1 MCIQWLA
8 LPHRIGF
15 IQAPAIDI
23 DLAVFQVD
31 GLTGRRDDTFDKDV
45 NSVPRPRILEYDD
58 VAWLQI
64 TSRLK
69 GNLLRKYA
77 VSIVDSI
84 DPVGTTNG
92 SITNARK
99 RKTAATTAP
108 MNVMNF
114 RIFFRIEVIPVVMH
128 FAFLL
133 G

>member
-23 DLAVFQVD
+23 NLAVFQVD

-77 VSIVDSI
+77 VTHLNRRFHRSRRYDKRLDYKRPQEKDRRHDS
-84 DPVGTTNG
+84 DDERYEFQN
-92 SITNARK
+92 
-99 RKTAATTAP
+99 
-108 MNVMNF
+108 
-114 RIFFRIEVIPVVMH
+114 IFQD
-128 FAFLL
+128 
-133 G
+133 

>member
-23 DLAVFQVD
+23 NLAVFQVD

-69 GNLLRKYA
+69 GEL
-77 VSIVDSI
+77 
-84 DPVGTTNG
+84 
-92 SITNARK
+92 
-99 RKTAATTAP
+99 
-108 MNVMNF
+108 
-114 RIFFRIEVIPVVMH
+114 
-128 FAFLL
+128 LL
-133 G
+133 GLRFLRNKARSTNFSSRVSYCLIYGASETGTVEGFPRIG